1 MQEIQYMLSK
11 ISKLISFIQKCKH
24 IWLQSITLHV
34 FIAKLALLKQLD
46 KESSSHAEHPCVF
59 SLWGL
64 KLEQTWPSLL
74 LSEADMLLWFV
85 AGIAPSRSE
94 PLITTPRPRSS
105 AQVITRS
112 ACRWIIWDL
121 LVLCRSTHAQVP
133 GLERKNRCRVC
144 WTITGLIPPPS
155 GHHGYYS
162 CTRNRVLQIGAVFFF
177 SK

>member
-1 MQEIQYMLSK
+1 MCAFKDFKANFFYPKMYTHLA
-11 ISKLISFIQKCKH
+11 LKH
-24 IWLQSITLHV
+24 HFARV

-59 SLWGL
+59 SLWGQ

-74 LSEADMLLWFV
+74 LSEADALLWFV

-112 ACRWIIWDL
+112 ACRWIMWDL
-121 LVLCRSTHAQVP
+121 LVLRRSTHAQVP

-144 WTITGLIPPPS
+144 WTITGLIPPLS
-155 GHHGYYS
+155 GHLGYYS
-162 CTRNRVLQIGAVFFF
+162 YTRNRVLQIGAGFL